1 MKTPKVRHHAYVAGE
16 YTTGKGDIRFFEA
29 GKYICTCCTKCNLQ
43 LSINKKIYSLS
54 VYFYNVSHYDF
65 TFIMKLIAVRGEAE
79 PLEVIPT
86 TEDKEIQIEYNG
98 IQFKDSLKLISS
110 PLRSIVAQTLGN
122 NLDLYVHTKEQ
133 LRNYCES
140 HGKSW
145 SDVYIDLLT
154 PKEPMFYSLIKSY
167 ESMNNT
173 AIPSREQCIDEMKDE
188 MMPKDE
194 YDHMMKL
201 WSTFDIKTWDEYY
214 ELYNV
219 FHVTLMA
226 DAFEHFC
233 ITTLKAFYVDPI
245 HYITTPQMAYSLF
258 LKVTMRVIMDRVAS

>member
-1 MKTPKVRHHAYVAGE
+1 MKTPKVRHHAHVAGE

-43 LSINKKIYSLS
+43 LSINKKIYRLP
-54 VYFYNVSHYDF
+54 VYFHNGSHYDF
-65 TFIMKLIAVRGEAE
+65 TFIMNLIAVRGEAE
-79 PLEVIPT
+79 SLEVIPT
-86 TEDKEIQIEYNG
+86 TEEKEMQIEYNG

-110 PLRSIVAQTLGN
+110 PLRSIVAQTLRG

-133 LRNYCES
+133 LRKYCES

-145 SDVYIDLLT
+145 SDVFIDLLT

-173 AIPSREQCIDEMKDE
+173 AMPSGEQCIDEMKDE

-201 WSTFDIKTWDEYY
+201 WSTFDIKARGEYY
-214 ELYNV
+214 ELYNAPD
-219 FHVTLMA
+219 VTLMA

-233 ITTLKAFYVDPI
+233 ITTLKAFGVDPMQ
-245 HYITTPQMAYSLF
+245 YITAP
-258 LKVTMRVIMDRVAS
+258 